1 MKKKL
6 IADARKRQ
14 LELEQLINELEN
26 KKLKIHAACPNG
38 TIKINHN
45 RGRIQYYLKEYG
57 RKGKEKYLKKDQVQI
72 VHQIAQR
79 DYEKQVVKAAR
90 AELECI
96 NNFLKGIPDAQAEDV
111 FELYSED
118 RKKLINPIIIPED
131 LFVKEWE
138 SVSYKHKSFSED
150 YPEYYTARQER
161 VRSKSEVLI
170 ADTLDH
176 LGIPYRYEFPI
187 VLSGRTFHPDFTV
200 LDVARRREV
209 LWEHLGMMDSVE
221 YAENAFSKIEIYERH
236 GYVIGDTLIL
246 TWETSKIPLSTGKIK
261 EAINRYLTVE
271 DN

>member
-26 KKLKIHAACPNG
+26 KKLKIHAACPKG

-96 NNFLKGIPDAQAEDV
+96 NIF
-111 FELYSED
+111 
-118 RKKLINPIIIPED
+118 
-131 LFVKEWE
+131 
-138 SVSYKHKSFSED
+138 
-150 YPEYYTARQER
+150 
-161 VRSKSEVLI
+161 
-170 ADTLDH
+170 
-176 LGIPYRYEFPI
+176 
-187 VLSGRTFHPDFTV
+187 
-200 LDVARRREV
+200 
-209 LWEHLGMMDSVE
+209 
-221 YAENAFSKIEIYERH
+221 
-236 GYVIGDTLIL
+236 
-246 TWETSKIPLSTGKIK
+246 
-261 EAINRYLTVE
+261 
-271 DN
+271 

>member
-96 NNFLKGIPDAQAEDV
+96 NNFLKGIPDA
-111 FELYSED
+111 
-118 RKKLINPIIIPED
+118 
-131 LFVKEWE
+131 E
-138 SVSYKHKSFSED
+138 SVSGRRDGSVFCSQ
-150 YPEYYTARQER
+150 TAMAM
-161 VRSKSEVLI
+161 SS
-170 ADTLDH
+170 H
-176 LGIPYRYEFPI
+176 GIPSRCHSI
-187 VLSGRTFHPDFTV
+187 
-200 LDVARRREV
+200 
-209 LWEHLGMMDSVE
+209 SVWQ
-221 YAENAFSKIEIYERH
+221 ACWHSR
-236 GYVIGDTLIL
+236 
-246 TWETSKIPLSTGKIK
+246 
-261 EAINRYLTVE
+261 
-271 DN
+271 